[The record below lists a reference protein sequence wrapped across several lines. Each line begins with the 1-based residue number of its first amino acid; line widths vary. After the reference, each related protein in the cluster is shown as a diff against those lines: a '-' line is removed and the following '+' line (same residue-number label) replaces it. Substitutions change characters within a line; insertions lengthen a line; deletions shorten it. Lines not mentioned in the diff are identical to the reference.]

1 MKLLQKLF
9 VILAVVWGSTFSLS
23 AQTPVEEPSPA
34 VPLHVQVGKVPY
46 RGDSI
51 PDIIMPTLYK
61 YAPPTFKS
69 EKERQNYTRLVKNV
83 KLLLPM
89 AKLVRITVIETYEYL
104 ETLPTKKERMEHI
117 SRVEAGLKK
126 EYAPRLKKL
135 TRSQGKLLV
144 KLIDRECN
152 QTGYDIAQAFIG
164 SLRANVYQGI
174 AFVFGQSLNKHYDPE
189 GDDKYV
195 ERVVRMVE
203 SGQL

>member
-1 MKLLQKLF
+1 
-9 VILAVVWGSTFSLS
+9 
-23 AQTPVEEPSPA
+23 
-34 VPLHVQVGKVPY
+34 
-46 RGDSI
+46 
-51 PDIIMPTLYK
+51 
-61 YAPPTFKS
+61 
-69 EKERQNYTRLVKNV
+69 
-83 KLLLPM
+83 M
-89 AKLVRITVIETYEYL
+89 AKLVRLTVIETYEYL

-126 EYAPRLKKL
+126 EYTPRLKKL